1 MAEGTTNAKMQ
12 GSVER
17 LYQPLVLS
25 YLQLFCVHLLLAYML
40 WAMSA
45 SLQGIQSEKKQ
56 WLAVCLS
63 WLGSH
68 QACLRCPWH
77 VNKRQQFTYKL
88 HTQQG
93 VDVEH
98 VYYRPTGLLL
108 LLKLVDSCKQIE
120 DHGPGL
126 VWLVP
131 CLFSSRQPKGVCV
144 HMQVKK
150 KKNFT
155 SFLVHVPAARPYC
168 NSA

>member
-1 MAEGTTNAKMQ
+1 MAEGTTNVKMQ

-25 YLQLFCVHLLLAYML
+25 YLQLFCVHL
-40 WAMSA
+40 
-45 SLQGIQSEKKQ
+45 
-56 WLAVCLS
+56 
-63 WLGSH
+63 GSH

-77 VNKRQQFTYKL
+77 VNKQQQFTYKL
-88 HTQQG
+88 HTQAG
-93 VDVEH
+93 VNVEY

-131 CLFSSRQPKGVCV
+131 CLFSSRQPKGVYV